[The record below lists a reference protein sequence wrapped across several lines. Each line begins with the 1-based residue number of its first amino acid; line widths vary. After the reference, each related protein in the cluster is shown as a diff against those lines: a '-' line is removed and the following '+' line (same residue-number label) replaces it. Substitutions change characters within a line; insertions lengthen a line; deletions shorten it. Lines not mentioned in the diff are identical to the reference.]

1 MKTALKILF
10 IPAAVVGLTVFGMW
24 ATILAEKHPSPIAAI
39 GVPPAATSLGFN
51 VSHDGEGQC

>member
-39 GVPPAATSLGFN
+39 GVPPATSLGFN